1 LAFAANDGLFVMPA
15 FYRLVEGTIEIDGVR
30 MHQTV
35 RKTPVQDSQ
44 DKVRALGVAAGSRVL
59 DVCTGL
65 GYSAIASA
73 QKGAKVTT
81 LEIDENVLE
90 LARTNK
96 DSAELFTS
104 PTITIRMGD
113 AFESIDDFDDGSFDF
128 ILHDPPRFSLAGELY
143 SLIFYKKLFRVL
155 RRGGRMFHYTGNPG
169 KNSGKNMT
177 KGFKQRLV
185 EAGFVGVRWDEGLQ
199 GFLCRKP

>member
-1 LAFAANDGLFVMPA
+1 
-15 FYRLVEGTIEIDGVR
+15 

-35 RKTPVQDSQ
+35 RKTPTQDAQ
-44 DKVRALGVAAGSRVL
+44 DKVRVLGIFAGSRVL

-73 QKGAKVTT
+73 RRGAKVTT
-81 LEIDENVLE
+81 LELDENVLE
-90 LARTNK
+90 LAKENK
-96 DSAELFTS
+96 DSAELFS
-104 PTITIRMGD
+104 NPNITIKTGD
-113 AFESIDDFDDGSFDF
+113 AFESIDDFAAGSFD
-128 ILHDPPRFSLAGELY
+128 IVMHDPPRFSLAGELY
-143 SLIFYKKLFRVL
+143 SLVFYQKLFRVL

-169 KNSGKNMT
+169 KSSGKNMT

-185 EAGFVGVRWDEGLQ
+185 EAGFVGVQWQEDLQ

>member
-1 LAFAANDGLFVMPA
+1 MPA
-15 FYRLVEGTIEIDGVR
+15 FYRLVDGTIEIDGVR

-35 RKTPVQDSQ
+35 RKTPVQDAS
-44 DKVRALGVAAGSRVL
+44 DKVAALGVTSGSRVL

-73 QKGAKVTT
+73 KKGAKVTT
-81 LEIDENVLE
+81 LEVDENVLE
-90 LARTNK
+90 LAKTNK
-96 DSAELFTS
+96 DSAALFSS
-104 PTITIRMGD
+104 PNIKIKMGD

-143 SLIFYKKLFRVL
+143 SLVFYQKLFRVL
-155 RRGGRMFHYTGNPG
+155 RRGGKLFHYTGNPG
-169 KNSGKNMT
+169 ARSGKNMA

>member
-1 LAFAANDGLFVMPA
+1 
-15 FYRLVEGTIEIDGVR
+15 

-35 RKTPVQDSQ
+35 RKTPVQDAS
-44 DKVRALGVAAGSRVL
+44 DKVRALGVTPKSRVL

-73 QKGAKVTT
+73 RKGAKVTT
-81 LEIDENVLE
+81 LEVDENVFE

-96 DSAELFTS
+96 DSAELFSS
-104 PTITIRMGD
+104 PSIKIKLGD

-128 ILHDPPRFSLAGELY
+128 VLHDPPRFSFAGELY
-143 SLIFYKKLFRVL
+143 SLVFYQKLFRVL
-155 RRGGRMFHYTGNPG
+155 RHGGKLFHYTGKPG
-169 KNSGKNMT
+169 ARSGKNMT

>member
-1 LAFAANDGLFVMPA
+1 MPA
-15 FYRLVEGTIEIDGVR
+15 FYRLVDGTIEIDGVR

-44 DKVRALGVAAGSRVL
+44 DKVVALGVVSGSRVL

-73 QKGAKVTT
+73 RRGAKVTT
-81 LEIDENVLE
+81 LELDDNVLG
-90 LARTNK
+90 LAKTNK
-96 DSAELFTS
+96 DSAELFS
-104 PTITIRMGD
+104 NPNITIKIGD
-113 AFESIDDFDDGSFDF
+113 AFESIDDFGDGSFDF
-128 ILHDPPRFSLAGELY
+128 VLHDPPRFSLAGELY
-143 SLIFYKKLFRVL
+143 SLAFYRKLFRVL

-169 KNSGKNMT
+169 INSGKKMT

-185 EAGFVGVRWDEGLQ
+185 EAGFVGVRWEGGLQ

>member
-1 LAFAANDGLFVMPA
+1 MPA

-35 RKTPVQDSQ
+35 RKTPVQDAS
-44 DKVRALGVAAGSRVL
+44 DKVAALGVTPGSRVL

-73 QKGAKVTT
+73 RKGAKVTT
-81 LEIDENVLE
+81 LEVDENVLG

-96 DSAELFTS
+96 DSAELFSS
-104 PTITIRMGD
+104 PNIKIKMGD

-128 ILHDPPRFSLAGELY
+128 ILHDPPRFSFAGELY
-143 SLIFYKKLFRVL
+143 SLVFYQKLFRVL
-155 RRGGRMFHYTGNPG
+155 RRGGKLFHYTGNPG
-169 KNSGKNMT
+169 AHSGKNMT